1 MQRKETFCHAT
12 LSRYQAQS
20 KLAPAQLI
28 FDQISSTNLNTQHNE
43 RSNFLWAPRI
53 KIKNSKSTTPLHTA
67 FDVLLSCG

>member
-1 MQRKETFCHAT
+1 MQRKETFCHAI

-43 RSNFLWAPRI
+43 HSNFL
-53 KIKNSKSTTPLHTA
+53 
-67 FDVLLSCG
+67 